1 MSLADFG
8 DHLTGQIVVVVYHGG
23 CPDGCLA
30 AVIMRDAISRNYKT
44 SSLTLVPTSHAGRN
58 ADSVVQGC
66 TVVFVDVSPTWEDES
81 QLRKC
86 GCIIILDHHA
96 SAQPAQDK
104 LQAALPSLSNFSNN
118 DGKECGATLVNNFC
132 GSRLVAP
139 WLIHLFHKM
148 DVFQHQLPDGIGKH
162 YDAFKGFIT
171 QRGLSRCT
179 VELVEELLA
188 DTGAALARGSELYA
202 EVSEQTRNV
211 FEKRSL
217 LADTELV
224 SVFAV
229 ELGEVVP
236 SMDLELYQSLIDQ
249 ISSCSKVVVFAT
261 LNRTRLSSGLWTVG
275 LRRSGEQLDMGTV
288 GKRLGACD
296 HLGFK
301 TGGGHPYAAGA
312 QCGDFE
318 LSAER
323 VCTELAQI
331 CEGLLAECPDDS

>member
-1 MSLADFG
+1 M
-8 DHLTGQIVVVVYHGG
+8 
-23 CPDGCLA
+23 
-30 AVIMRDAISRNYKT
+30 
-44 SSLTLVPTSHAGRN
+44 
-58 ADSVVQGC
+58 
-66 TVVFVDVSPTWEDES
+66 
-81 QLRKC
+81 
-86 GCIIILDHHA
+86 
-96 SAQPAQDK
+96 
-104 LQAALPSLSNFSNN
+104 
-118 DGKECGATLVNNFC
+118 
-132 GSRLVAP
+132 
-139 WLIHLFHKM
+139 
-148 DVFQHQLPDGIGKH
+148 
-162 YDAFKGFIT
+162 
-171 QRGLSRCT
+171 
-179 VELVEELLA
+179 
-188 DTGAALARGSELYA
+188 
-202 EVSEQTRNV
+202 SEQTRNG

-249 ISSCSKVVVFAT
+249 ISSSKVVVFAT

-296 HLGFK
+296 YLGFK

-312 QCGDFE
+312 QCGECE

-323 VCTELAQI
+323 VSTELAQI